1 MATVRAAL
9 TPTGNRAP
17 VVIEV
22 SSKEPSGVAWV
33 ARFPTSV
40 AVGDLIEP
48 FRSNVNSFLAAISAA
63 GGNATIS
70 ATYRPVERAYLM
82 HYSSKLS
89 KGEIAAN
96 NIPAADGV
104 DIEWVHDTE
113 AKSVAAA
120 SAMANAYGIAYPPA
134 LVSNHTRRTAI
145 DMTIGNMVG
154 RSITDAQGT
163 VIAVKKLSD
172 LHAVGASF
180 GVIKLVSDPPHWSDD
195 GH

>member
-9 TPTGNRAP
+9 TPTDNRAP

-22 SSKEPSGVAWV
+22 SSKELSGVAWV

-63 GGNATIS
+63 GGNVTIS

-82 HYSSKLS
+82 HYSSSLS
-89 KGEIAAN
+89 NGEIAAR
-96 NIPAADGV
+96 NIPGADGV
-104 DIEWVHDTE
+104 NIEWVHETE
-113 AKSVAAA
+113 ARSVAAA

-134 LVSNHTRRTAI
+134 LVSNHTRRTAL
-145 DMTIGNMVG
+145 DMTIGNMIG
-154 RSITDAQGT
+154 RNITDAQGT

-180 GVIKLVSDPPHWSDD
+180 GVIKLVSDPPHWSDN